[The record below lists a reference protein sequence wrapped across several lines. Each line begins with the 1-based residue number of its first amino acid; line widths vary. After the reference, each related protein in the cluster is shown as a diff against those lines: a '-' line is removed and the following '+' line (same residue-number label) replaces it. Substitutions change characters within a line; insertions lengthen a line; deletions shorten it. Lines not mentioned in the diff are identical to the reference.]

1 MKQPIFITGNQ
12 GKADYLAKLLQ
23 LPIEHKKID
32 VDEIQ
37 SMSLTEV
44 IERKARQAY
53 ELIGSAVLV
62 EDVSLEFSALGGLPG
77 TFIKFFV
84 DYAGLEA
91 TCRVLDGFEDK
102 TAIAKCAYGY
112 YDGGEVQIFEG
123 SATGTIAEHPSTGD
137 KGFGWDQIFIPDGY
151 NGQIR
156 ADLSQED
163 YDELYLKIKPIDEL
177 RVFLTSN

>member
-23 LPIEHKKID
+23 LPIEHRKID
-32 VDEIQ
+32 VDELQ

-44 IERKARQAY
+44 IEHKVKQAY
-53 ELIGSAVLV
+53 ELIGDAVLV
-62 EDVSLEFSALGGLPG
+62 EDVSLELNALNGLPG

-91 TCRVLDGFEDK
+91 TCRMLDGFEDK
-102 TAIAKCAYGY
+102 TATAKCAYGY
-112 YDGGEVQIFEG
+112 YDGEQLKIFEG
-123 SATGTIAEHPSTGD
+123 SATGRISDHPSDGD

-151 NGQIR
+151 DGQIR
-156 ADLSQED
+156 ADLNQED
-163 YDELYLKIKPIDEL
+163 YDELYLKIKPIDAL
-177 RVFLTSN
+177 RAFLTSN